1 MTTMAIEK
9 KEMDGQVVLA
19 VETEEDFRE
28 ALRISEKTGEV
39 IAASEAL
46 ARADGVVD
54 RPRRWRRDPGGHL
67 GSGRGGQRL
76 PHAGRRAAG
85 PVIPRMR
92 RIHQPAQ
99 A

>member
-1 MTTMAIEK
+1 MTAMAIEK

-39 IAASEAL
+39 IAAPEAL
-46 ARADGVVD
+46 ARDMGWSTGHADGGVTLADISAPGEVGSAYLM
-54 RPRRWRRDPGGHL
+54 PGGG
-67 GSGRGGQRL
+67 GS
-76 PHAGRRAAG
+76 G

>member
-28 ALRISEKTGEV
+28 ALRISERTGEV

-46 ARADGVVD
+46 AEQMGWSTGHADGGVTLED
-54 RPRRWRRDPGGHL
+54 ISAPGEV
-67 GSGRGGQRL
+67 GSAYLMPGD
-76 PHAGRRAAG
+76 GRRG
-85 PVIPRMR
+85 R
-92 RIHQPAQ
+92 
-99 A
+99 

>member
-39 IAASEAL
+39 IAAPEAL
-46 ARADGVVD
+46 ARDMGWSTGHADGGVTLADISAPGEVGSAYLMPGD
-54 RPRRWRRDPGGHL
+54 ERR
-67 GSGRGGQRL
+67 GR
-76 PHAGRRAAG
+76 
-85 PVIPRMR
+85 
-92 RIHQPAQ
+92 
-99 A
+99 